1 MSAQIWNISD
11 ILNNYAVPKLIKY
24 NNFDGLTEYPRI
36 EPGQI
41 ISPAIKEVSL
51 LLRAM
56 GLDISKDMELQN
68 YLRKISSLPQ
78 IDKESFDEIYASQTD
93 KQEKPSVDGK
103 GEPEPN
109 DDDTAENDF
118 EQNDMR

>member
-1 MSAQIWNISD
+1 
-11 ILNNYAVPKLIKY
+11 
-24 NNFDGLTEYPRI
+24 
-36 EPGQI
+36 
-41 ISPAIKEVSL
+41 
-51 LLRAM
+51 M